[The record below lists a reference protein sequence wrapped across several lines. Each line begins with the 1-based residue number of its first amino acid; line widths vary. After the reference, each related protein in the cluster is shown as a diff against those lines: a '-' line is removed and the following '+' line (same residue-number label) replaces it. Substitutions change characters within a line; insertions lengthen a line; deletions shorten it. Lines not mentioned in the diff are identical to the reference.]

1 MAQAR
6 IWMLTE
12 AVNICGQ
19 AGRPQHNG
27 TVPLRDIVH
36 SRHFPLQRTPNPYI
50 HYAGLGSPLL
60 VLCVFS
66 ILQNEGFL
74 FLLIN

>member
-1 MAQAR
+1 MAQAQ
-6 IWMLTE
+6 IWMLTQ

-27 TVPLRDIVH
+27 IVPLRDIVH
-36 SRHFPLQRTPNPYI
+36 SRHFPLQRSPNTYI

-66 ILQNEGFL
+66 ILQNEGFV
-74 FLLIN
+74 FLLIY